1 VQGEIKKRESAMVEN
16 RQLIFDK
23 FSEECKREG
32 APVQAQQVR
41 WLAHRAYTPLRRR
54 CSPLQRTWLETAEL
68 LLLGATHTPVRFG
81 QLALDDSSIGFS
93 MNILNEAQLKKLLLS
108 PTIPEGVLS
117 SYVSSKT
124 TDKKEFLTA
133 TWHPNG
139 GCQLERSQVRHKRV
153 NQRHRERFGACS
165 QLRGLPH
172 ASPLRRC
179 SPVGFSGWECNW
191 ATL

>member
-1 VQGEIKKRESAMVEN
+1 MLSNPTRAMRREESRAKARAHVE
-16 RQLIFDK
+16 
-23 FSEECKREG
+23 
-32 APVQAQQVR
+32 A
-41 WLAHRAYTPLRRR
+41 
-54 CSPLQRTWLETAEL
+54 
-68 LLLGATHTPVRFG
+68 
-81 QLALDDSSIGFS
+81 
-93 MNILNEAQLKKLLLS
+93 KLLLS